1 MSWDNAT
8 TAADLTDILKRLAI
22 TQRRP
27 WMSWLS
33 PLKIQA
39 LLTSLEVM
47 TISKLKRVGLA
58 FYSPRSNCEDSVIG
72 VAGNR
77 SLCYYILVLDEG
89 TNSSR

>member
-8 TAADLTDILKRLAI
+8 TAADLIDILKRLAI

-72 VAGNR
+72 VAGKP
-77 SLCYYILVLDEG
+77 
-89 TNSSR
+89 